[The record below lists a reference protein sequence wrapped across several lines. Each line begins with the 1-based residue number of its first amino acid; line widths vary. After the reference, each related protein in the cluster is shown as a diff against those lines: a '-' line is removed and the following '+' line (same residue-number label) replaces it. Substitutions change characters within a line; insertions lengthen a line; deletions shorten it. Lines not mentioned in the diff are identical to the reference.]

1 MLVRNNL
8 HISLYLLNSLVGVL
22 YHPAGKKSGLAIGKF
37 QRLITGIERVGTK
50 PHMVCAS
57 EKDPW
62 AFIENE
68 HTRIQTPFR
77 ATDVVQELGSHV
89 LDENLHETDLKAGM
103 RVMYRVKESDGSVKE
118 YIGKIVKVHYPSQ
131 YSTPEYHMFNE
142 MNSTEHVVH
151 TRDIVKLFPTP
162 PGTVLEVSGKMNI
175 TNLKPG
181 TRVLYHPGGNETT
194 GIVKHL
200 MTQPEMVRGREVDA
214 SPEHMKVLI
223 ENDYTRRVNA
233 IPYDCVYEIVEFI
246 E

>member
-1 MLVRNNL
+1 
-8 HISLYLLNSLVGVL
+8 VL

-37 QRLITGIERVGTK
+37 QRLITGIEQVGTK

-62 AFIENE
+62 ALIENE

-77 ATDVVQELGSHV
+77 ATDVVQELGSHI